1 MKSFGCIVFFL
12 VLLTA
17 SCPDKLRSK
26 TSEEFCNALK
36 VADDDHLRKSTSK
49 FFKTL
54 SKDDSKN
61 ENLEHIKLWIE
72 SYNCVEKVSI
82 GKKTIATNPPLV
94 DFQIVF
100 TNKDL
105 KARRLWIS
113 FSDVFTYYSVE

>member
-1 MKSFGCIVFFL
+1 MFFL
-12 VLLTA
+12 VLLTT

-36 VADDDHLRKSTSK
+36 VANDDHLRKSTSK

-54 SKDDSKN
+54 SKDDSKD
-61 ENLEHIKLWIE
+61 ENLEHIRLWIE
-72 SYNCVEKVSI
+72 SYNCVENFSI

-100 TNKDL
+100 RNKDL

-113 FSDVFTYYSVE
+113 YSDVFTYYSVE